1 MVKPIL
7 SIHIPK
13 TAGSSFYRILKANYP
28 EHISES
34 LRREHVE
41 EMKKKGES
49 LRQYL
54 GAHCRVVHGH
64 VTAREALDMIRREEP
79 LVIAF
84 FRDPADRVISN
95 YCYFIDLLKNPE
107 QKQQNPAVYEI
118 NKHRIHESIYEY
130 AEMEENRNVMSKYL
144 EPLRPGELFFCG
156 LTEQYARDLGML
168 ATRLGWQHKAV
179 ERINVKGHL
188 RSEYVKDTR
197 DLRFFLRKMNAD
209 DVALY
214 REVLTL
220 RKQA

>member
-1 MVKPIL
+1 VKSIL
-7 SIHIPK
+7 SLHIPK
-13 TAGSSFYRILKANYP
+13 TAGSSFYQLLKANYP
-28 EHISES
+28 GQISES
-34 LRREHVE
+34 LRREHLM
-41 EMKKKGES
+41 EMKKKGLG

-54 GAHCRVVHGH
+54 PPGTEVIHGH
-64 VTAREALDMIRREEP
+64 VTAAEALDVIREEDP
-79 LVIAF
+79 LIIAF

-144 EPLRPGELFFCG
+144 APLRPNDLFFCG
-156 LTEQYARDLGML
+156 LMEQYAADVQRL
-168 ATRLGWQHKAV
+168 ATRLGWQHKSV
-179 ERINVKGHL
+179 DRINVKAHL
-188 RSEYVKDTR
+188 RREYVKETQ

-214 REVLTL
+214 KEVQRL
-220 RKQA
+220 RKAR